1 MRYGLS
7 KYEVERIIKSSLNK
21 NPDIF
26 YYIEDDYI
34 EELLKLLVEGVSKAI
49 EENNKKL
56 LNDLGS
62 RF

>member
-26 YYIEDDYI
+26 YYIEDEYI
-34 EELLKLLVEGVSKAI
+34 EDLLKLLVEGVSKAF

>member
-1 MRYGLS
+1 MKYGLS

>member
-26 YYIEDDYI
+26 YYIEDEYI
-34 EELLKLLVEGVSKAI
+34 EELLKLLVEGVSKAF